1 MMRIMQSSRSRAL
14 MALVVLASI
23 GVLLAAPLPTTQVVQ
38 YQSGDETVKGFLAL
52 PASGGRHPGIVMIHE
67 YWGLND
73 WIKGNAQK
81 LADQGYVVLAV
92 DLFRGGVATTP
103 GDAQELMRA
112 LPKDRAVRDLQAA
125 FAFLAA
131 RPDVDNTRIGSIGWC
146 MGGGY
151 SFQVAIHEPTL
162 AACVVNY
169 GAPPTDPA
177 DIAAIHAPILGNFG
191 AGDMGITPA
200 NVHAFEQAAI
210 AAHKSVDLKEYD
222 GAGHGFE
229 NPNNTAAYRPDAAA
243 DAWNRIMTFL
253 AQQLKP

>member
-1 MMRIMQSSRSRAL
+1 MMHILQTPRSRAL

-23 GVLLAAPLPTTQVVQ
+23 GVLLATPMPTSQTVQ

-52 PASGGRHPGIVMIHE
+52 PASSGRHPAIIVIHE

-73 WIKGNAQK
+73 WIKGNTQK
-81 LADQGYVVLAV
+81 FADQGYVALAV

-112 LPKDRAVRDLQAA
+112 LPKDRAVRDLEAA
-125 FAFLAA
+125 FAYLAA
-131 RPDVDNTRIGSIGWC
+131 RPDVDPHRIGSIGWC

-191 AGDMGITPA
+191 ADDMGITPA
-200 NVHAFEQAAI
+200 IVHNFEQAAQ

-222 GAGHGFE
+222 GAGHAFE
-229 NPNNTAAYRPDAAA
+229 NPNNTTGYRPDAAA
-243 DAWNRIMTFL
+243 DAWDRINAFL
-253 AQQLKP
+253 AANLKP